1 LSVAAVCRKL
11 VLALLAATALAARA
25 EGRILLLENG
35 ETVEYRLVAD
45 SRESAKPVAA
55 QILRHLAAGELEEA
69 ALLSN
74 APRRRFEILREYRA
88 RVGDEEFRRVYGEYL
103 KAQNRVVAEVAID
116 SRRLII
122 WDLGEQRIA
131 CQYYIAVDGK
141 FLMDDVPSN
150 ERAKLQRILQAHR
163 AEKLTVDPS
172 RQPLAQ

>member
-1 LSVAAVCRKL
+1 MRKIGSVPIFL
-11 VLALLAATALAARA
+11 LLLATLAARA
-25 EGRILLLENG
+25 EERVLRLDNG
-35 ETVEYRLVAD
+35 ETVEYRLVTD
-45 SRESAKPVAA
+45 GKESAKPVAA

-103 KAQNRVVAEVAID
+103 KAQDRVIAEVAIG

-122 WDLGEQRIA
+122 WNLGEARQRIA
-131 CQYYIAVDGK
+131 GQYYVAVDGK

>member
-1 LSVAAVCRKL
+1 MCRKL
-11 VLALLAATALAARA
+11 VLVLLAAAALAARA
-25 EGRILLLENG
+25 EGRVLLLDNG

-45 SRESAKPVAA
+45 SKESAKPVAA

-74 APRRRFEILREYRA
+74 APRRRFEVLSEYRA
-88 RVGDEEFRRVYGEYL
+88 QVGDEEFRRIYGEYL

-131 CQYYIAVDGK
+131 GQYYVAVDGR
-141 FLMDDVPSN
+141 FLMDEAPRD
-150 ERAKLQRILQAHR
+150 ERDPLRAILQAYR
-163 AEKLTVDPS
+163 AGRVGSD
-172 RQPLAQ
+172 